1 MDPES
6 VCCGSRVEVCKR
18 EAASYLFLFET
29 LQDTLPLLLMAK
41 EISTGVERRVVRER
55 ETVWRTDDRDGERA
69 NEWGEGRT
77 RIYRA

>member
-18 EAASYLFLFET
+18 EAASYLFLVET
-29 LQDTLPLLLMAK
+29 VQDTLPLLLMAK

-55 ETVWRTDDRDGERA
+55 ETVWRADCGERA

-77 RIYRA
+77 RSYRA